1 MRMKNLSPDIIN
13 NNKMDELEGLA
24 RKKAEENIGNM
35 MIFEVCECLR
45 EQIAEMN
52 EIILAKLKDFD
63 DKNSLSA

>member
-1 MRMKNLSPDIIN
+1 MKNLSPDIIN